1 MKGPARFEH
10 QTEGTEFMV
19 NTPKCILADSPGL
32 GKTAQVIDLITK
44 AGSSKTLIIVPNS
57 LKTDWEKAL
66 DMFASAEIG
75 VTIVRGTFLQREA
88 SLKYRNYL
96 YSRHV
101 YIINYEAVRLH
112 TELLT
117 SEKYDLIAC
126 DEAHKLKNREAKVTK
141 ALRTITRL
149 AKRLVFMT
157 GTPITRGTIDL
168 FTLLNMIDSKSF
180 SSYWRFVER
189 FCERKFNGFAW
200 EVTDIKDPDDDRLI
214 ALREELAKY
223 FLRRTYDTVFPDFVG
238 LHVTKKYIDLTDSQA
253 KIYKQLKKEMLTK
266 VGGSE
271 VVVTNPLALL
281 TRLKQVLLDPRLMTG
296 EVNMLEGA
304 KVDALVSLL
313 HELDGAPVVV
323 FTQFAS
329 AIRPLVKTLETAGIS
344 AIEYSGQISDKQA
357 QVNESAWKA
366 GMYQVLIAGID
377 KGGIGKTWTRA
388 QYAVM
393 LDKKWLPHE
402 NEQARKR
409 VHRIGQDKPV
419 TIWEF
424 IVTGT
429 IEDKIEK
436 VLAEREDVFT
446 NVITETMLM
455 QLLRS

>member
-1 MKGPARFEH
+1 MKGPFRFEH
-10 QTEGTEFMV
+10 QTIGTDFMV
-19 NTPKCILADSPGL
+19 RTPKCILGDSPGL
-32 GKTAQVIDLITK
+32 GKTAQVIDLITQ
-44 AGSSKTLIIVPNS
+44 ADSNKTLIIIPNQ
-57 LKTDWEKAL
+57 LKTDWEQAL
-66 DMFASAEIG
+66 NLFGAADIEVI
-75 VTIVRGTFLQREA
+75 IIKGTFLQREA
-88 SLKYRNYL
+88 LLKYVN
-96 YSRHV
+96 SKFNKQV
-101 YIINYEAVRLH
+101 YIINYESVRLH

-168 FTLLNMIDSKSF
+168 FTLLNLIDPRSF

-253 KIYKQLKKEMLTK
+253 KIYKQLKKEMLTQ

-296 EVNMLEGA
+296 EVNILEGA

-329 AIRPLVKTLETAGIS
+329 AIGPLVKTLETAGIS
-344 AIEYSGQISDKQA
+344 AVEYSGQISDKQA
-357 QVNESAWKA
+357 QVNESEWKA

-436 VLAEREDVFT
+436 VLAQREDVFT